1 MPRDTSIRKVL
12 VIGSGPIVIG
22 QAAEFDY
29 SGTQACLA
37 LRDEGIEVVLLNN
50 NPATLMT
57 DPALS
62 HRLYM
67 EPLTPSVVEAILER
81 ERPDGILANLGGQ
94 VGLNLALALHKRGS
108 LRRLGVRILGTDIEG
123 IARGEDREAFRELMH
138 AIGEPVPR
146 SATVQSVA
154 EGLAFAREV
163 GFPLILRPAFT
174 LGGEGSGIAHDVREL
189 EERLETA
196 LALSPIH
203 QVLVEESIVG
213 WKEIEFEGLRDV
225 ADEVL
230 IVTAME
236 NVDPMGIHTGDS
248 VVVAPAFTVPPED
261 LARMAQAATRIYR
274 AVGLVGGANIQ
285 FAYHPER
292 REYRVIEINP
302 RVSRS
307 SALASKATG
316 YPIAWATTKLSLG
329 YTLRELPH
337 PMLRGVSLADPPVL
351 RGQVVLKVPRFAFDK
366 FPDADRSLGT
376 TMKATG
382 EVLAIDESF
391 EAALAKGVRSLE
403 IGAFSLTNSRFAE
416 LSDAAVREEL
426 VRPTDRRLF
435 VLAEAIRRGMA
446 VEELARLTAIDPLFL
461 RAVERIVREE
471 EAWSREGRAR
481 LTRENLARAK
491 ALGLSDAYLAK
502 SVGMAEAEL
511 RRLRAEWG
519 ILPDVRP
526 LDTRPVRGEEAVG
539 EIARPYF
546 YFTYASFAR
555 ELGIDVTRPPGAHPG
570 AAAGSSSDPL
580 LADRGVEAAGRKDAS
595 SRPPV
600 GLVLGSGPIRIG
612 QGIEFDYASVHALW
626 GLQALGYA
634 PVVVNNNP
642 ETVSTDASVV
652 DRLYIAPL
660 TVEDVWEVVRR
671 ERPEVILAQFGGQT
685 SLNLALPLLRE
696 GAPVADVNLEVLT
709 TTEGREE
716 FYRFLDTLG
725 IPHAEGRRVFRL
737 DELEAAALE
746 LGFPLLVRPS
756 FVIGGE
762 AMRVLRN
769 ARDVVA
775 YVRDLRERGAEALL
789 EATGEGLLLD
799 RFLDGIEFEI
809 DLVTDGW
816 EVLVPG
822 VFRHIEGSGVH
833 SGDSHAFFPAPD
845 LPEEVGRRAREI
857 AVRIVRALGYRGA
870 MNIQFVYDGHDVYV
884 LEVNPRV
891 SRTLP
896 IAGKVRGTSYLKA
909 AVHAI
914 VRGAHPEG
922 EDCSPPAGFAGGGS
936 LARSRG
942 RVGGDSPETSER
954 GKDSPDPLARPVSL
968 KVPVFSHRKI
978 RGAFVHLGPEMT
990 STGEA
995 LVFGRTA
1002 YEALAK
1008 AYPIGKTLLKGGIFL
1023 DLPHRGLETRPG
1035 NASGPYG
1042 LSSPLVSDVRRWRE
1056 MYRELSEKGIPL
1068 WLLDA
1073 ADADVPVEAANPP
1086 RTGGERGR
1094 AAEAVGFRRLAWETA
1109 LELIRG
1115 EVAFLYAP
1123 WPDDMRFLTVH
1134 HEIVRLATLYGV
1146 PVFLHPD
1153 LLYASLVAAL
1163 NPAVDPDFVAPLE
1176 DYALG
1181 VRPDAGEPSEAR
1193 RV

>member
-12 VIGSGPIVIG
+12 LIGSGPIVIG

-138 AIGEPVPR
+138 AIGEPVPQ

-154 EGLAFAREV
+154 EGLAFARKV

-174 LGGEGSGIAHDVREL
+174 LGGEGSGIAYDEREL
-189 EERLETA
+189 EEKLETA
-196 LALSPIH
+196 LTLSPIH

-225 ADEVL
+225 TDEVL

-236 NVDPMGIHTGDS
+236 NVDPVGIHTGDS
-248 VVVAPAFTVPPED
+248 IVVAPAFTVSPED

-274 AVGLVGGANIQ
+274 AVGLIGGANIQ

-316 YPIAWATTKLSLG
+316 YPIAWATTKLALG
-329 YTLRELPH
+329 YALRELPH

-403 IGAFSLTNSRFAE
+403 IGAFSLTNSRLSE
-416 LSDAAVREEL
+416 LTDAAIREEL
-426 VRPTDRRLF
+426 ARPTDRRFF
-435 VLAEAIRRGMA
+435 VLAEAMRRGMP

-502 SVGMAEAEL
+502 SVGTTEVEL
-511 RRLRAEWG
+511 RRLREDWG

-526 LDTRPVRGEEAVG
+526 LDTRPVRGGKTVG

-546 YFTYASFAR
+546 FFTYASFAR
-555 ELGIDVTRPPGAHPG
+555 DLGIEVTRPPGAHPEADAEFPPNPSPGRGEEPADPEG
-570 AAAGSSSDPL
+570 AS
-580 LADRGVEAAGRKDAS
+580 VH
-595 SRPPV
+595 PPV

-626 GLQALGYA
+626 GLKALGYA

-660 TVEDVWEVVRR
+660 TVEDVWEVVRS

-769 ARDVVA
+769 LQDVA
-775 YVRDLRERGAEALL
+775 TYVRDLRERGADALL

-816 EVLVPG
+816 EALIPG

-845 LPEEVGRRAREI
+845 LPEEVERKAREI
-857 AVRIVRALGYRGA
+857 SFRIVRALGYRGA
-870 MNIQFVYDGHDVYV
+870 MNIQFIYDGRDVYV

-914 VRGAHPEG
+914 VRGALPEG
-922 EDCSPPAGFAGGGS
+922 EAALSPVGFADEGTS
-936 LARSRG
+936 LRTRDRVRG
-942 RVGGDSPETSER
+942 RTPDTSGHRKE
-954 GKDSPDPLARPVSL
+954 GSPDPLARPVSF

-978 RGAFVHLGPEMT
+978 RRAFVHLGPEMT

-1008 AYPIGKTLLKGGIFL
+1008 AYPIGKNLLKGGLFFE
-1023 DLPHRGLETRPG
+1023 LPHRGLETRPR
-1035 NASGPYG
+1035 NAKGPYG

-1068 WLLDA
+1068 WLFEA
-1073 ADADVPVEAANPP
+1073 HDADFRSV
-1086 RTGGERGR
+1086 GGR
-1094 AAEAVGFRRLAWETA
+1094 APAPPAEGFRRLTRETA
-1109 LELIRG
+1109 QELIRG

-1123 WPDDMRFLTVH
+1123 WPDDARLLPLH
-1134 HEIVRLATLYGV
+1134 HELVHLATLYGV
-1146 PVFLHPD
+1146 PVFFHPD

-1163 NPAVDPDFVAPLE
+1163 SPAVDPDLVAPLE
-1176 DYALG
+1176 EYALG

-1193 RV
+1193 KL